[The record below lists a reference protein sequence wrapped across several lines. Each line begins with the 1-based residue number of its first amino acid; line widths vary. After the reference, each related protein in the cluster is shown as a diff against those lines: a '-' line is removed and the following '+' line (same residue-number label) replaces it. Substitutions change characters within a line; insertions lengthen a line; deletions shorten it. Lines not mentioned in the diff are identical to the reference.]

1 MSKLLARISIVLAVV
16 LIASTTVCA
25 VSVQTVM
32 VPMRDGTK
40 LATDIALPSGSGPW
54 SAIVIRT
61 PYGKRAMAGAAAMA
75 VQRGYA
81 SVVQDF
87 RGRFDS
93 QGVDYPVFL
102 HDGWGEHQDGY
113 DTVEWIAEQD
123 WCNGKV
129 GGFGISAPGI
139 ALNMMAPSR
148 PPHLVCLFVS
158 VAFSSMYHQS
168 MYQGGA
174 FRKALVENWLNGNK
188 FHPRSLEIIR
198 DHPEYDDFWR
208 SNDPELVMHRVN
220 VPVMYV
226 GGWYDIFNAGTI
238 NSFTLARHKGDVGA
252 RGKCRL
258 VMEPY
263 GHGRS
268 DELVFPNAGSPPT
281 ANVFRWF
288 DTWLKNDG
296 KGADKIPVVH
306 YYVMGDP
313 ADKNSPGNK
322 WKTADDWPVPAKMT
336 PLYFHKDGTL
346 RKKPIPDR
354 NVSVSYKYDP
364 CNPVPTI
371 GGANL
376 TITKGP
382 RDQRPV
388 EDRPDV
394 LLFTSDKLDKY
405 LEVTGSVK
413 VKLWASSTATDT
425 DFTAK
430 LCDLYPDGRS
440 MIVLDGIIRARHRK
454 SMESSELMEPGKI
467 YEFDIDLW
475 STSLVFS
482 PGHRIRV
489 AISSS
494 NAPRFE
500 PNPNTGKPSGRDDRT
515 AIAANRIYLDADH
528 PSHIILPLVE
538 R

>member
-1 MSKLLARISIVLAVV
+1 MSKLLARISIILAV
-16 LIASTTVCA
+16 IFITSTTFA
-25 VSVQTVM
+25 AASVQTVM

-40 LATDIALPSGSGPW
+40 LATDIALPSDSGPW
-54 SAIVIRT
+54 PAIVIRT
-61 PYGKRAMAGAAAMA
+61 PYGKRSMTGAAAMA
-75 VQRGYA
+75 IQRGYA
-81 SVVQDF
+81 CVVQDF

-93 QGVDYPVFL
+93 EGIDYPIFL

-148 PPHLVCLFVS
+148 PPHLRCLFVS

-198 DHPEYDDFWR
+198 DHPDYDDFWR

-226 GGWYDIFNAGTI
+226 GGWYDIFCAGSI
-238 NSFTLARHKGDVGA
+238 KSFTLAQHKGDAGA

-263 GHGRS
+263 GHGRN
-268 DELVFPNAGSPPT
+268 DELIFPNAGSPPA

-296 KGADKIPVVH
+296 KGADEIPVVH

-313 ADKNSPGNK
+313 ADEKSPGNK
-322 WKTADDWPVPAKMT
+322 WRTAGDWPIPAKIT

-346 RKKPIPDR
+346 RKRSVPDR
-354 NVSVSYKYDP
+354 IVSVSYKYDP
-364 CNPVPTI
+364 SNPVPTI

-394 LLFTSDKLDKY
+394 LLFTSEKLDEH
-405 LEVTGSVK
+405 LEITGSVK
-413 VKLWASSTATDT
+413 VKLWASSSATDT

-430 LCDLYPDGRS
+430 LCDVYPDGRS
-440 MIVLDGIIRARHRK
+440 IIVLDSIIRARHRN
-454 SMESSELMEPGKI
+454 SMETSELMEPGKI
-467 YEFDIDLW
+467 YEFEIDLW

-500 PNPNTGKPSGRDDRT
+500 PNPNTGKHSGRDEKT
-515 AIAANRIYLDADH
+515 AIATNRIYLDTDH
-528 PSHIILPLVE
+528 PSHILLPVVKP
-538 R
+538 